1 MRQQKPK
8 DDGDWPAII
17 AAMEAKGL
25 KYFKPGPGRTALR
38 LASFSV
44 AEQEREKAMQEDVEA
59 LRSVWENRRRIETIR
74 LAQSRRIKALA
85 PTAEQFERLKTAWFT
100 GGKQALDEEIARIEA
115 EKIGSHHD
123 EKLNRFTT

>member
-1 MRQQKPK
+1 MTTAEIQRVLRTLRRESRSGPTLREMRQKPK

-25 KYFKPGPGRTALR
+25 KYFKPSPGRTALR

-85 PTAEQFERLKTAWFT
+85 PTAEQFERLKTA
-100 GGKQALDEEIARIEA
+100 
-115 EKIGSHHD
+115 
-123 EKLNRFTT
+123 